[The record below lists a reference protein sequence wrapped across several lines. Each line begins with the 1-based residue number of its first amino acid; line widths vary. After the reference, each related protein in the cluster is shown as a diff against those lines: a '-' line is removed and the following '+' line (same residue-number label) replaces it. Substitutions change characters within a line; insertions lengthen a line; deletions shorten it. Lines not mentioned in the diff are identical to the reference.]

1 MANQYIPDY
10 AVHPGEHFEE
20 LLEVYGMTQGNLAK
34 RLGMSKSALNAI
46 IKGKAPITADIAM
59 RLGRVFHYP
68 AHLWSNLQRNYETTL
83 LRLAEEKRL
92 KRQTEWLK
100 QTPVK
105 QLIKQG
111 WIQKHKDPAD
121 QIDEVLKFYG
131 IASPKQ
137 WPLIRQQAQRA
148 AYRQYKRLKPCEF
161 SLAAWL
167 RKGEMDALHIRST
180 PFNRKAFRSALNE
193 ARAMTGEQPEVF
205 IPKLTDLC
213 AKSGVALVF
222 VPELPQTLVY
232 GCTRWIGGRAIL
244 QMSLSFKTNDQ
255 LWFTFFHEAGHIL
268 KHGRKEIFLESK
280 DLHGEKESQAD
291 RFAQDHLIPPA
302 AYKRFLAQWDG
313 ASLAA
318 VKRFAKEIGIAPGI
332 VVERLGFEGRVK
344 RRWGDKVKAVYQ
356 WEKSKQWNFSELRP

>member
-1 MANQYIPDY
+1 MATQYKPDY

-20 LLEVYGMTQGNLAK
+20 LLEVYGMTQGDLAK
-34 RLGMSKSALNAI
+34 RLGMSKNALNSI
-46 IKGKAPITADIAM
+46 IKGKAPVTADIAM

-68 AHLWSNLQRNYETTL
+68 AHLWSNLQRNYEATL

-92 KRQTEWLK
+92 KYQTEWLK

-121 QIDEVLKFYG
+121 QINEVLKFYG
-131 IASPKQ
+131 IASPEQ
-137 WPLIRQQAQRA
+137 WPLIRQQAHQT
-148 AYRQYKRLKPCEF
+148 AYRQSKPFKPCEF

-167 RKGEMDALHIRST
+167 RKGELDALHIRSAL
-180 PFNRKAFRSALNE
+180 FNRKAFQAALSE
-193 ARAMTGEQPEVF
+193 ARAMTGEQPKVF
-205 IPKLTDLC
+205 IPKLTKLC

-222 VPELPQTLVY
+222 VPELPKTRVY

-255 LWFTFFHEAGHIL
+255 LWFTFFHEAGHII

-280 DLHGEKESQAD
+280 DLHGEKEKEAD

-332 VVERLGFEGRVK
+332 VVGRLGFEGRTKKSVA
-344 RRWGDKVKAVYQ
+344 DDLKVYYK
-356 WEKSKQWNFSELRP
+356 WNLLSKTNE